1 MQNLDD
7 KQCYIC
13 QKLGF
18 HTYRYM
24 ELHHCIHGNANRRLA
39 DKDGLCVWLCKYH
52 HQALHDKG
60 EWDKELQKE
69 AQIRY
74 MEYYEK
80 SVEEFRSRY
89 GKSYI

>member
-74 MEYYEK
+74 M
-80 SVEEFRSRY
+80 
-89 GKSYI
+89 